1 MEKKTK
7 DIESNVYYQAR
18 KRNGLTREK
27 ASELMDT
34 ISESRLERIEY
45 GTANALPEDVVEMA
59 AAYNQPSLCNYYCS
73 HECRIGQDNVPEIQ
87 ESTLPEIVLRMLATL
102 NELDEEKNRLIF
114 ITADG
119 KVSDDELR
127 DFARIQ
133 RELEKVSV
141 GVESL
146 KLWVNRTIAEGDIDI
161 EKLQNYQKE
170 LD

>member
-1 MEKKTK
+1 
-7 DIESNVYYQAR
+7 
-18 KRNGLTREK
+18 
-27 ASELMDT
+27 
-34 ISESRLERIEY
+34 
-45 GTANALPEDVVEMA
+45 
-59 AAYNQPSLCNYYCS
+59 
-73 HECRIGQDNVPEIQ
+73 
-87 ESTLPEIVLRMLATL
+87 MLATL